1 VPLASFAAT
10 SVWPM
15 FLSRP
20 CIALLVAPVTW
31 LANGCFLGG
40 DYFTEQESPA
50 ASSLNPSSE
59 EFVGPTQDDASSA
72 TLSTSAT
79 SDPERPAN
87 WSDVQSQE
95 SSRSATSAD
104 ETSSGEGRVPTTDP
118 SHQSSAPE
126 SSSLTVS
133 GPPTSDTLVPTSDTA
148 PPTSEGERTEV
159 TSGLNSSETAA
170 FTDDEASCGGLGCQE
185 PCAPDEHTGPGG
197 RCYWFSAAP
206 VSWDVA
212 RSTCT
217 TRGTGWTLVTL
228 RTEAEDDF
236 VAGRL
241 NSDTWIGAEYRAG
254 SWRWVNDTATFPKNN
269 PSPATSAGYAN
280 WGTNE
285 PSGSRGENCARYH
298 SYNDRWRW
306 GDTECDEGRF
316 GVACQGP

>member
-1 VPLASFAAT
+1 
-10 SVWPM
+10 M
-15 FLSRP
+15 
-20 CIALLVAPVTW
+20 LLVAPLTW
-31 LANGCFLGG
+31 LATGCFLGG

-50 ASSLNPSSE
+50 ASSSNSSSE

-72 TLSTSAT
+72 AITSTT
-79 SDPERPAN
+79 SDPERSAN
-87 WSDVQSQE
+87 SADLQSQE
-95 SSRSATSAD
+95 SSRPTTSAA
-104 ETSSGEGRVPTTDP
+104 ESSSAEGRGPRTEP
-118 SHQSSAPE
+118 SHQSSDPD
-126 SSSLTVS
+126 SSSPTVWS
-133 GPPTSDTLVPTSDTA
+133 STNDTLAPTSDTA
-148 PPTSEGERTEV
+148 APTSVDERSEA
-159 TSGLNSSETAA
+159 TSGLNSSDTAA
-170 FTDDEASCGGLGCQE
+170 FTEDGASCDGLGCQE
-185 PCAPDEHTGPGG
+185 PCATDEHAGPGG
-197 RCYWFSAAP
+197 RCYWFSATP

-236 VAGRL
+236 VAARI
-241 NSDTWIGAEYRAG
+241 NVDTWIGAEYNSG
-254 SWRWVNDTATFPKNN
+254 SWRWVNDTATFPENN
-269 PSPATSAGYAN
+269 PSPATSGGYAN